1 MAYLSF
7 LSYGSGG
14 SRSFYKEDT
23 YLSRDRSQRI
33 SRILEKLC
41 FREYGAIS
49 LRFGDN
55 FSGGIP
61 NIMIS
66 GRVEGIRLL
75 LEVFGPSF
83 CLVVL
88 IVFSMCS
95 AGLGVEN

>member
-1 MAYLSF
+1 M
-7 LSYGSGG
+7 

-23 YLSRDRSQRI
+23 YVSCDRSQRI

-55 FSGGIP
+55 VSEGIP

-66 GRVEGIRLL
+66 GRLEGIRLL
-75 LEVFGPSF
+75 LEDFSPNF
-83 CLVVL
+83 CLVAL
-88 IVFSMCS
+88 IVLSMCS
-95 AGLGVEN
+95 AGLGVGN